1 MHTVFLH
8 SQGDSGGALL
18 AQDRQLLGW
27 SAVGIVSYQPGVECG
42 TDNYVVFTELRSD
55 IGLELCLWFRS
66 INFKTLSVT
75 PVFFKLE
82 NVMA

>member
-1 MHTVFLH
+1 MDCKAHVFVFLH

-42 TDNYVVFTELRSD
+42 TDNYVVFTEIRSESGEEHK
-55 IGLELCLWFRS
+55 I
-66 INFKTLSVT
+66 
-75 PVFFKLE
+75 
-82 NVMA
+82 